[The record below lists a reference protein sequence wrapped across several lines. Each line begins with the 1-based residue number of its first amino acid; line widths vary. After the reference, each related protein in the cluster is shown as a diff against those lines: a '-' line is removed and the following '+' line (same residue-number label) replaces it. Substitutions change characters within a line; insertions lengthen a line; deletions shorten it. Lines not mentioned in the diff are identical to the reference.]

1 MRNLLRPFLSVLL
14 FVAATLLP
22 AVIAAETVREPF
34 IRAEAT
40 STNPFAGE
48 EILLTYTLFFTGDG
62 PQVSDASNPSLE
74 GLWAEEL
81 DPGRFVRSLK
91 VTVSGVVWRSAII
104 RQFKLSAIQPGRL
117 VIDGFRLN
125 CLMPATPSVPAGRNL
140 TLSAPA
146 VVLHARKLP
155 EPVPEGFS
163 GAVGSFSFTIGAEPA
178 TIRAGEPV
186 TLTASVKGKGNLPS
200 IIVPLPE
207 ISPSVRRS
215 ATSTALSLDS
225 QSELSSGT
233 HKTTLTLYPE
243 KTGTLDIPPARFVC
257 FDPATGRYRTSASGP
272 ITVRVLPVRRTEYS
286 VSETEQQSGITKS
299 PAAEDSRIMPF
310 AVSLAA
316 LMLALGALYTAGR
329 KLSEMR
335 RTKIVSGRGNP
346 ATGSESPV
354 LLRSRLYAAV
364 SERGVA
370 RPESLTKK
378 ELADALYKAGISAD
392 TSERVNRLLDLIDR
406 SLYSPLRLSEDE
418 LIGLQRETAAVTNEL
433 RQPKNPAREEGYR

>member
-1 MRNLLRPFLSVLL
+1 
-14 FVAATLLP
+14 
-22 AVIAAETVREPF
+22 
-34 IRAEAT
+34 
-40 STNPFAGE
+40 
-48 EILLTYTLFFTGDG
+48 
-62 PQVSDASNPSLE
+62 
-74 GLWAEEL
+74 
-81 DPGRFVRSLK
+81 
-91 VTVSGVVWRSAII
+91 
-104 RQFKLSAIQPGRL
+104 
-117 VIDGFRLN
+117 
-125 CLMPATPSVPAGRNL
+125 
-140 TLSAPA
+140 
-146 VVLHARKLP
+146 
-155 EPVPEGFS
+155 
-163 GAVGSFSFTIGAEPA
+163 
-178 TIRAGEPV
+178 
-186 TLTASVKGKGNLPS
+186 
-200 IIVPLPE
+200 
-207 ISPSVRRS
+207 
-215 ATSTALSLDS
+215 
-225 QSELSSGT
+225 
-233 HKTTLTLYPE
+233 
-243 KTGTLDIPPARFVC
+243 
-257 FDPATGRYRTSASGP
+257 
-272 ITVRVLPVRRTEYS
+272 
-286 VSETEQQSGITKS
+286 
-299 PAAEDSRIMPF
+299 MPF

>member
-1 MRNLLRPFLSVLL
+1 
-14 FVAATLLP
+14 
-22 AVIAAETVREPF
+22 
-34 IRAEAT
+34 
-40 STNPFAGE
+40 
-48 EILLTYTLFFTGDG
+48 
-62 PQVSDASNPSLE
+62 
-74 GLWAEEL
+74 
-81 DPGRFVRSLK
+81 
-91 VTVSGVVWRSAII
+91 
-104 RQFKLSAIQPGRL
+104 
-117 VIDGFRLN
+117 
-125 CLMPATPSVPAGRNL
+125 MPATPSVPAGRNL

-163 GAVGSFSFTIGAEPA
+163 GAVGSFSFTIGAEPT

-233 HKTTLTLYPE
+233 HKTTLTIYPE